1 MHEHG
6 ENNGEIT
13 GRDRYGR
20 FDGSR
25 PGPGRPRGSRNK
37 STVIL
42 GAITDCMDDKPDDV
56 RAILDRMM
64 QQRPLDFIKLWVKL
78 QPREYIF
85 VDPNE
90 QE

>member
-37 STVIL
+37 STLMLAAINEL
-42 GAITDCMDDKPDDV
+42 ADRSPDAIEGA
-56 RAILDRMM
+56 LDRMV
-64 QQRPLDFIKLWVKL
+64 QQRPLDLIKLWVRL
-78 QPREYIF
+78 QPREYIL